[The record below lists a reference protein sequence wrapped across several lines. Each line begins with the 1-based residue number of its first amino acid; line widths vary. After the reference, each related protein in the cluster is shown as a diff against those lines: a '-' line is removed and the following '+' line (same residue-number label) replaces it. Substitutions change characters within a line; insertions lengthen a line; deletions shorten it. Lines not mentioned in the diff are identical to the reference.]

1 MYSGGDFACYVKC
14 LFLFFVK
21 GVHDEISVMESIVDV
36 VFKNLN
42 KRQLQKG
49 VD

>member
-1 MYSGGDFACYVKC
+1 MFI
-14 LFLFFVK
+14 FFVK
-21 GVHDEISVMESIVDV
+21 GVHDEILVMASIVDV

-49 VD
+49 VGVGQPL